1 MITEVQLHLPG
12 IASPAPKLS
21 KMASTWGRSIWR
33 FLEAIGASRA
43 RGELL
48 RVASAND
55 RINPE
60 LAARLRTLAR
70 EDWLAQN

>member
-12 IASPAPKLS
+12 IASPAPTLS
-21 KMASTWGRSIWR
+21 KTASTWGRSIWS

-43 RGELL
+43 RSELL
-48 RVASAND
+48 RVARSNE

-60 LAARLRTLAR
+60 LAARLRKLAQ

>member
-12 IASPAPKLS
+12 IASPAPTLS
-21 KMASTWGRSIWR
+21 KTASTWGRSIWR

-43 RGELL
+43 RSELL
-48 RVASAND
+48 RVARSNE

-60 LAARLRTLAR
+60 LAARLRKLAR

>member
-21 KMASTWGRSIWR
+21 TTASTWGRSIWS

-43 RGELL
+43 RSELL
-48 RVASAND
+48 RMARSNE

>member
-43 RGELL
+43 RSELL
-48 RVASAND
+48 RVARSNE

-60 LAARLRTLAR
+60 LAARLRKLAR